1 MNRVLRVAAVITT
14 FLLILCVGGWEAY
27 GQGPSVHPAIAT
39 DVAGAVSARAHLM
52 IDTSGPSDK
61 LHIIV
66 GQSLMMRGV
75 SPMRRI
81 YVGNPTVLQ
90 TYTAGPEETVVT
102 AKAPGISSLVI
113 WDSNGKSC
121 LYTVSAD
128 VDPAGLRQSLQD
140 AYPNNVIEVSG
151 SEDRLTLSGSV
162 PTTEMSDGATK
173 LAANYAKDVVNS
185 LRIVPVHGKQ
195 VQLKL
200 RIAEVD
206 RTKLQQFGVNLTR
219 SMGNNVFGT
228 STGQYPS
235 TQTSTST
242 AGQTS
247 LAVTDPLNLFFANI
261 GSGYGL
267 TIKDLEQRN
276 ILQILAEPNLTT
288 LSGQPARFLSGG
300 EFPVPIAQAA
310 GTGSSAPV
318 ITIQFKPY
326 GVKVDFTPIV
336 NADGTIHLKIMP
348 EVSTLDYSN
357 SIEIEGFNIPALST
371 RRAESEVELK
381 DGQSFVL
388 TGLLD
393 RRTQDV
399 LANLPGI
406 ASIPIIGQ
414 LFRSKNLSHSTTELV
429 MVVTASVIDPLA
441 GPTPI
446 VEPKFPVPV
455 VNIDSFDKGLT
466 PSIKMEGGH

>member
-1 MNRVLRVAAVITT
+1 MNRVLRVTAIIAT

-27 GQGPSVHPAIAT
+27 GQGPSVHPALAT
-39 DVAGAVSARAHLM
+39 DLPSAASARAHLM
-52 IDTSGPSDK
+52 IDTSGPSDR

-66 GQSLMMRGV
+66 GQSMMMRGV

-81 YVGNPTVLQ
+81 YVGNPVVLQ

-102 AKAPGISSLVI
+102 AKTPGVSSLVI

-128 VDPAGLRQSLQD
+128 VDPSGLRQSLQD
-140 AYPNNVIEVSG
+140 AYPNNVIEVVG

-162 PTTEMSDGATK
+162 PTAEMSDAAAK
-173 LAANYAKDVVNS
+173 LAANFAKDVVNS
-185 LRIVPVHGKQ
+185 LRVVAVHGKQ

-206 RTKLQQFGVNLTR
+206 RTKLEQFGVNLTR
-219 SMGNNVFGT
+219 SAGNNVFGT
-228 STGQYPS
+228 STQQFPS
-235 TQTSTST
+235 TQTSTSSG
-242 AGQTS
+242 GQTT
-247 LAVTDPLNLFFANI
+247 LAVSDPLNLFFANI
-261 GSGYGL
+261 GGGYGV
-267 TIKDLEQRN
+267 TVKDLEQRS

-300 EFPVPIAQAA
+300 EFPVPIAQSGGA
-310 GTGSSAPV
+310 GTAPV
-318 ITIQFKPY
+318 ITVQYKPY
-326 GVKVDFTPIV
+326 GVKVDFTPVV
-336 NADGTIHLKIMP
+336 NADGSIHLKIMP

-357 SIEIEGFNIPALST
+357 SVEISGFNIPALST
-371 RRAESEVELK
+371 RRAESEIEIK

-399 LANLPGI
+399 LASMPGI
-406 ASIPIIGQ
+406 ANIPILGH

-429 MVVTASVIDPLA
+429 MVVTATVIDPLA
-441 GPTPI
+441 GPTPV

-455 VNIDSFDKGLT
+455 VNIDSFDKGLG